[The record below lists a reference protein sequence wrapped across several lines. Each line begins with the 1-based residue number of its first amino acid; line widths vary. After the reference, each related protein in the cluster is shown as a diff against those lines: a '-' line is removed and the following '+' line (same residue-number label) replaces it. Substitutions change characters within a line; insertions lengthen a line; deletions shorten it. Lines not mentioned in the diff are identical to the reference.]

1 MHLVSLT
8 PEQKRML
15 RSRTIPSMRRAIA
28 AMDEMIAEMDARE
41 EAAREAERVA
51 RVERDARARWDL
63 RRWFS

>member
-15 RSRTIPSMRRAIA
+15 RSRAIPSMRRAIA